1 MDDLIVIA
9 SQPSA
14 IDALLHHLQLD
25 FAIKDLGNL
34 NFFLGVEVLPISN
47 GLLLSQKWYILD
59 LLGKTKMLEANPLS
73 SPMASSINL
82 SAFEGDPL
90 LDATLYRS
98 TVGALQ
104 YFSRLPWH

>member
-1 MDDLIVIA
+1 MWFSRLSSWLFALGFHGSWSDSSLFIYHSAIVTVYFLIYMDDLIVIA

-47 GLLLSQKWYILD
+47 GLLLSQK
-59 LLGKTKMLEANPLS
+59 
-73 SPMASSINL
+73 
-82 SAFEGDPL
+82 
-90 LDATLYRS
+90 
-98 TVGALQ
+98 
-104 YFSRLPWH
+104 

>member
-1 MDDLIVIA
+1 MDDLIVTV
-9 SQPSA
+9 SQPST
-14 IDALLHHLQLD
+14 IDTLLHHLQLD

-34 NFFLGVEVLPISN
+34 NFFLGVEALPTTN
-47 GLLLSQKWYILD
+47 GLLLSQKRYILD
-59 LLGKTKMLEANPLS
+59 LLGKTKMLEAKPLS
-73 SPMASSINL
+73 SPMASPTNL

-104 YFSRLPWH
+104 YFSRLP